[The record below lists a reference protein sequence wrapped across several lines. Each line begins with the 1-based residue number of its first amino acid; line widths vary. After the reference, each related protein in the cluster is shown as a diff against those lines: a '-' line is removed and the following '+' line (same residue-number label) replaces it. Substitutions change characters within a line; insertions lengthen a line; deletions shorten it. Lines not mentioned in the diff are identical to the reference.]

1 MKISH
6 HLDEATI
13 LAYAAGTLSESLSVV
28 AAAHIAWCPDCLKA
42 VRRAEALGAQ
52 YFDSD
57 PGMPLPEGALEELM
71 AKLPS
76 AVSRDPAPLADRP
89 VPSACGLPR
98 PIASR
103 LNGQS
108 LSDIR
113 WRRVAP
119 GIAFHDFPLSKGAQ
133 GQLRL
138 MRIAP
143 GKAMPEHGHGGEELT
158 LVLRGSYSDHLGRF
172 GIGDVADLDENVEH
186 RPVVDLDGDC
196 VCLVAT
202 EAPTRFTSLIAR
214 LVQPIVR
221 I

>member
-13 LAYAAGTLSESLSVV
+13 LAYAAGTLGEALSVA
-28 AAAHIAWCPDCLKA
+28 AAAHIAWCADCRKA
-42 VRRAEALGAQ
+42 VRRAEAMGAAL
-52 YFDSD
+52 FDGD
-57 PGMPLPEGALEELM
+57 AGVALPEGALERAL
-71 AKLPS
+71 AQLPDR
-76 AVSRDPAPLADRP
+76 AAQAPAPAP
-89 VPSACGLPR
+89 VPASGVGLPR
-98 PIASR
+98 PIAAR
-103 LNGQS
+103 LNGAA

-119 GIAFHDFPLSKGAQ
+119 GVAFHDLALSAGAQ

-143 GKAMPEHGHGGEELT
+143 GRAMPEHGHGGEELT

-172 GIGDVADLDENVEH
+172 GVGDVADLDESVEH
-186 RPVVDLDGDC
+186 RPVVNPEGDC
-196 VCLVAT
+196 ICLVAT
-202 EAPTRFTSLIAR
+202 EAPTRFTSLFAR
-214 LVQPIVR
+214 LMQPLVR

>member
-13 LAYAAGTLSESLSVV
+13 LAYAAGTLGEALSVV
-28 AAAHIAWCPDCLKA
+28 AAAHIAWCSDCRKA
-42 VRRAEALGAQ
+42 VRHAEAMGAAL
-52 YFDSD
+52 FDGGEGLS
-57 PGMPLPEGALEELM
+57 LPEDALESVM
-71 AKLPS
+71 ARLPARAAG
-76 AVSRDPAPLADRP
+76 AVPAAPAPAG
-89 VPSACGLPR
+89 AIGLPR

-103 LNGQS
+103 LGGQA

-119 GIAFHDFPLSKGAQ
+119 GVAFHDLPLSGGAQ

-172 GIGDVADLDENVEH
+172 GIGDVADLDESVEH
-186 RPVVDLDGDC
+186 RPVVNPEGDC
-196 VCLVAT
+196 ICLVAT
-202 EAPTRFTSLIAR
+202 EAPTRFTSLFAR
-214 LVQPIVR
+214 LMQPLVR

>member
-1 MKISH
+1 MRISH

-13 LAYAAGTLSESLSVV
+13 LAYAAGTLGEALSVV
-28 AAAHIAWCPDCLKA
+28 AAAHIAWCSDCRKA
-42 VRRAEALGAQ
+42 VRHAEAMGAAL
-52 YFDSD
+52 FDGED
-57 PGMPLPEGALEELM
+57 GLPLPEGALETML
-71 AKLPS
+71 AKLPAQRLEQAAPP
-76 AVSRDPAPLADRP
+76 AVSANGL
-89 VPSACGLPR
+89 GLPR
-98 PIASR
+98 PVASR
-103 LNGQS
+103 LDSQS
-108 LSDIR
+108 LSEIR

-119 GIAFHDFPLSKGAQ
+119 GVSFHDLPLSAGSQ

-172 GIGDVADLDENVEH
+172 GIGDVADLDESIEH
-186 RPVVDLDGDC
+186 RPVVNPEGDC

-202 EAPTRFTSLIAR
+202 EAPTRFTSLFAR
-214 LVQPIVR
+214 LMQPLVR

>member
-1 MKISH
+1 VRISH

-13 LAYAAGTLSESLSVV
+13 LAYAAGTLGEALSVV
-28 AAAHIAWCPDCLKA
+28 AAAHIAWCPECRRA
-42 VRRAEALGAQ
+42 VRDAEALGAAL
-52 YFDSD
+52 FDGD
-57 PGMPLPEGALEELM
+57 DGLALADRALESVM
-71 AKLPS
+71 ARLPS
-76 AVSRDPAPLADRP
+76 APSRDTAKASAFVPAA
-89 VPSACGLPR
+89 GLPL
-98 PIASR
+98 PVASR
-103 LNGQS
+103 LEGQS

-119 GIAFHDFPLSKGAQ
+119 GVSFHDFPLSNGSQ

-172 GIGDVADLDENVEH
+172 GIGDVADLDESIEH
-186 RPVVDLDGDC
+186 RPVVNPEEDC
-196 VCLVAT
+196 ICLVAT
-202 EAPTRFTSLIAR
+202 EAPTRFTSLFAR
-214 LVQPIVR
+214 LMQPLVR